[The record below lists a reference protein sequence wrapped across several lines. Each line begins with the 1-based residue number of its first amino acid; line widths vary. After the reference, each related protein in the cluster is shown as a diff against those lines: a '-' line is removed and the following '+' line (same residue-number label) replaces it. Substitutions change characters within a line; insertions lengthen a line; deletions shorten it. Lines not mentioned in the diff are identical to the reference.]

1 MQECTT
7 DSEELL
13 YKAQIPTSAPPDIVL
28 TSHRSKT
35 NAHSPTATV
44 KVENK
49 NTAQDIHNPSK
60 SSKKSK
66 ELRAG
71 QLTQQEKERLQ
82 KRHSI
87 ATTRNLEQLE
97 ASRVKLNELSCDV
110 SFNDTPRSPQP
121 VQFSFTLYDLD
132 GHGKITKDDIAG
144 IVSTIYESIG
154 NTVVVPH
161 YGKKTIN
168 VKLTV
173 SPDAKSNNLL
183 DTKTNLNRR
192 RYGVQASFS
201 EEENDSETASE
212 NFETRFK
219 YPSSGKSETKD
230 VKMNIYETVNN
241 LKHSKLSPE
250 EEEVYVENIKKDV
263 LKHFSENRLRIE
275 EEEIPVKNHQK
286 QYIAPSKKKILRKQ
300 RRKQRVR
307 KFDILKLFYF
317 IFTNYHL

>member
-1 MQECTT
+1 M
-7 DSEELL
+7 
-13 YKAQIPTSAPPDIVL
+13 
-28 TSHRSKT
+28 
-35 NAHSPTATV
+35 
-44 KVENK
+44 ENK

-183 DTKTNLNRR
+183 DTKRNRR
-192 RYGVQASFS
+192 RYGVHASFS
-201 EEENDSETASE
+201 EEDNDSETGSE

-219 YPSSGKSETKD
+219 YPNSGKSEMKD

-250 EEEVYVENIKKDV
+250 EEEVYVESIKKDV

-275 EEEIPVKNHQK
+275 EEETPVKNHQK

-300 RRKQRVR
+300 RRKQRV
-307 KFDILKLFYF
+307 K
-317 IFTNYHL
+317 IFVHH